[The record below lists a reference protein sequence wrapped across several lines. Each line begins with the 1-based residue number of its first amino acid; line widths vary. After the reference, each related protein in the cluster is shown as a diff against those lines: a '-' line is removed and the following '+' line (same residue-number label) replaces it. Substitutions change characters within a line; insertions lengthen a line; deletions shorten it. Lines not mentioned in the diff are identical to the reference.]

1 MPRTVIETFWVLVLV
16 INVAVL
22 VVSLGL
28 MLVAFEGDLRRGG
41 ILLIAGLVLFGLAS
55 RRYSGFPDGETTD
68 HDAALNAISPL
79 NATLPLGATP
89 RRTTPHCQR
98 GNGRIYGGRDNRNC
112 FGRRDATTAI
122 EPERPF
128 MKTVEDDTGKRYL
141 LRKRSDTAS
150 LVRDP
155 ETGNECY
162 IRNDRLEAVGDESA
176 LETAARSVSDPV
188 LTLLTNV
195 HDEETL
201 RSTGRTLGAGTARRA
216 QPARRL
222 RLL

>member
-1 MPRTVIETFWVLVLV
+1 
-16 INVAVL
+16 
-22 VVSLGL
+22 
-28 MLVAFEGDLRRGG
+28 
-41 ILLIAGLVLFGLAS
+41 
-55 RRYSGFPDGETTD
+55 
-68 HDAALNAISPL
+68 
-79 NATLPLGATP
+79 
-89 RRTTPHCQR
+89 
-98 GNGRIYGGRDNRNC
+98 
-112 FGRRDATTAI
+112 
-122 EPERPF
+122 

-162 IRNDRLEAVGDESA
+162 IQNDRLEAVGDESA

-201 RSTGRTLGAGTARRA
+201 GSTGRTLGRGPLGVRSLLDAYDFCESDLHGRFAVLSAAGAARGNRRRRRA
-216 QPARRL
+216 RL
-222 RLL
+222 SNHRDV